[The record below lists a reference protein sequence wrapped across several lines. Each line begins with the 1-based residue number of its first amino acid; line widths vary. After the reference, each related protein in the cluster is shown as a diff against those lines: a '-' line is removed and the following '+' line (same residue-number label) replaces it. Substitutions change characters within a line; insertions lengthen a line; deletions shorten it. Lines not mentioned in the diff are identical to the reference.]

1 MFIITYL
8 WYNRYDLL
16 TWIPKSF
23 ILQFKRMANIYF
35 LLVTILTCFYFSPKS
50 PIIMAGTFLCVLVFT
65 MLKEGYEVSKKLNII
80 IK

>member
-1 MFIITYL
+1 
-8 WYNRYDLL
+8 
-16 TWIPKSF
+16 
-23 ILQFKRMANIYF
+23 MANIYF